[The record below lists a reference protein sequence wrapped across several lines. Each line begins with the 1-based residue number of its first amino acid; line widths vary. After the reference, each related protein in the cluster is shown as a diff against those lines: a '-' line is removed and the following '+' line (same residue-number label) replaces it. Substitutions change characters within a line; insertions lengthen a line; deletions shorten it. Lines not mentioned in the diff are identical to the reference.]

1 VRILNV
7 LTKTEQE
14 ETTEMVEK
22 SDVQVHVN
30 QDRAG
35 VWPLKE
41 RRVGATRTTNLCLR
55 SQSLQEDVSDIQWLS
70 TSIVHDL
77 RNPLGAIYAAAEI
90 LTDLDPGPTQV
101 KRLATNIYRAAG
113 RMRELL
119 ADLNSIACGVRSAAE
134 LCDICEV
141 IAAASDAVSAATEN
155 HSVQILLEV
164 PVGIELPLM
173 RSRIERV
180 FFNLIANAL
189 EAMPTGGK
197 LRIVGR
203 KAHDCVL
210 IELEDTGPGIPGA
223 IRDRLFEPFVTAGKP
238 GGLGLGLALSR
249 QAVLDHGGEIW
260 TEPATGARFVIR
272 LPLNRPRSRQNVTC
286 SQSLLLPAMCPT
298 SRNHRST
305 RECRQT
311 R

>member
-1 VRILNV
+1 V
-7 LTKTEQE
+7 LTKTEQQ
-14 ETTEMVEK
+14 ETTETLDK
-22 SDVQVHVN
+22 SEVQVHVTK
-30 QDRAG
+30 DRAG
-35 VWPLKE
+35 VWRL
-41 RRVGATRTTNLCLR
+41 RNRCVCTTRTTNLSLR
-55 SQSLQEDVSDIQWLS
+55 LQSWQENVSDIEWLS
-70 TSIVHDL
+70 TSIIHDL

-90 LTDLDPGPTQV
+90 LADLDPGPTQV

-119 ADLNSIACGVRSAAE
+119 ADLNSVACGIRSAAE

-141 IAAASDAVSAATEN
+141 IAAAFDAVSAATEN

-164 PVGIELPLM
+164 PEGIELPLM
-173 RSRIERV
+173 RSRMERV
-180 FFNLIANAL
+180 FFNLIANGL

-203 KAHDCVL
+203 KARDCVL
-210 IELEDTGPGIPGA
+210 IELEDTGPGIPRG

-249 QAVLDHGGEIW
+249 QTVLDHGGDIW

-272 LPLNRPRSRQNVTC
+272 LPLNRAKSGTETPLTSSRF
-286 SQSLLLPAMCPT
+286 P
-298 SRNHRST
+298 
-305 RECRQT
+305 
-311 R
+311 